1 MKNKRFLAVLTAL
14 ALTGLV
20 LPTQPVSAKTIK
32 LKNTSTKKTMAV
44 GSIFKINTNISS
56 SSITYKSN
64 KTSVATVSSN
74 GIISAKKKGKVTIT
88 LKSGSSTKKIK
99 VRVKKAKGY
108 TISKKTGTYSSTVK
122 VKLKAKKGYVVY
134 YTTGSAFKKGKKI
147 KAGASKTISVKST
160 KTLSVYSVK
169 KNKKVTKK
177 LLKKAKKRLADNYKY
192 EISTS
197 SSASDTSSTT
207 SDTSSTTSSSN
218 NTSNGSGSHSSVEYD
233 SSDTNTSASGA
244 TEVTLS
250 STAPSEKITTST
262 YTISKKNKLTITAPG
277 TYTLST
283 EGSSQ
288 VDGRVEVDL
297 SESSSSGEVHI
308 ILNGV
313 NMTSSDLA
321 DTSDP
326 LTSDKGIITI
336 KNTNV
341 TKAIVTVAD
350 GTTNT
355 LTDVGLTGTDAD
367 DSTATVYPGGIV
379 CKKTPLSINGK
390 GTLNITSTNGNGIK
404 CTEVLKILNATINI
418 GSSSSYVGHVGIAG
432 KLGVYTSAPS
442 ITVYSKEDGIK
453 TTLDE
458 TDISSDS
465 SLSGYGN
472 VNLDQGTYNVTSS
485 AGDGIYAYEELYLN
499 PTTLTSKASY
509 SSSSSNDETSSKALK
524 STNDLTVPSTAGT
537 ITATSSRDDA
547 LHANDTISI
556 AGGNITAS
564 AGDDGIHA
572 DSNLTISG
580 GTVNV
585 AKSYEGIEAANI
597 TVSGGTIDVTA
608 SDDGFN
614 AGGGSD
620 SQSSGMGPG
629 GDNFSSSSGSYTLTF
644 TGGKVSVNA
653 EGDGLDSNGNMY
665 VKGGYIVVN
674 GPTGNGNGALDYGD
688 SNCVCEVSGG
698 TLIALG
704 SNGMVATPTSG
715 SSQAYVNL
723 TGSSKISAGTTV
735 TIKDSSS
742 STLAS
747 FQAEKA
753 YSSWS
758 IIFSCEGMT
767 TGSSYSAYVGSSPSA
782 AATATATTSG
792 GSSSQMPGGPG
803 GR

>member
-1 MKNKRFLAVLTAL
+1 
-14 ALTGLV
+14 
-20 LPTQPVSAKTIK
+20 
-32 LKNTSTKKTMAV
+32 
-44 GSIFKINTNISS
+44 
-56 SSITYKSN
+56 
-64 KTSVATVSSN
+64 
-74 GIISAKKKGKVTIT
+74 
-88 LKSGSSTKKIK
+88 
-99 VRVKKAKGY
+99 AKGY
-108 TISKKTGTYSSTVK
+108 TISKKTGTYTSAIK
-122 VKLKAKKGYVVY
+122 VKLKAKKGYVPY

-169 KNKKVTKK
+169 KSKKVTKK
-177 LLKKAKKRLADNYKY
+177 LLKKAKNRLADNYKY
-192 EISTS
+192 QINTSSSTSTTSSDTSSSTS
-197 SSASDTSSTT
+197 SSTNTSTSSGNGTY
-207 SDTSSTTSSSN
+207 SST
-218 NTSNGSGSHSSVEYD
+218 EYD
-233 SSDTNTSASGA
+233 SSDTNTSSTGA
-244 TEVTLS
+244 TQVTIPA
-250 STAPSEKITTST
+250 TAPSEKITTST

-283 EGSSQ
+283 EGSGQ

-297 SESSSSGEVHI
+297 SDSTSSGEVHI

-326 LTSDKGIITI
+326 ITSDKGIITI

-341 TKAIVTVAD
+341 TKAIITVVD

-355 LTDVGLTGTDAD
+355 LADVGLTGTDAD
-367 DSTATVYPGGIV
+367 DSTSTVYPGGIV
-379 CKKTPLSINGK
+379 CKKTPLSINGA
-390 GTLNITSTNGNGIK
+390 GTLSITSTNGNGIK
-404 CTEVLKILNATINI
+404 CTEVLKILNTAINI
-418 GSSSSYVGHVGIAG
+418 GSSSSYVGNVGIAG
-432 KLGVYTSAPS
+432 KLGVYTSDPS
-442 ITVYSKEDGIK
+442 IIVYSKGDGIK

-458 TDISSDS
+458 TDIAADS
-465 SLSGYGN
+465 NLSGYGN
-472 VNLDQGTYNVTSS
+472 VNLDQGTYAVTSS
-485 AGDGIYAYEELYLN
+485 AGDGIYAYQELYLN
-499 PTTLTSKASY
+499 PTSLTSKATY
-509 SSSSSNDETSSKALK
+509 TSSSSNDETSSKALK
-524 STNDLTVPSTAGT
+524 STNTLTIPSTAGT
-537 ITATSSRDDA
+537 INATSNRDDA

-556 AGGNITAS
+556 AGGTITSS
-564 AGDDGIHA
+564 AGDDGIHS
-572 DSNLTISG
+572 DTDLKISG
-580 GTVNV
+580 GTINV
-585 AKSYEGIEAANI
+585 TKSYEGIEGANI
-597 TVSGGTIDVTA
+597 TVSGGNIDVVA

-620 SQSSGMGPG
+620 SQSSNMGPG
-629 GDNFSSSSGSYTLTF
+629 GDTFSSSTGSYTLTF
-644 TGGKVSVNA
+644 TGGKVSVSA

-665 VKGGYIVVN
+665 IKGGYILVN

-704 SNGMVATPTSG
+704 STGMVATPTSG

-723 TGSSKISAGTTV
+723 TGSSKISSGTTV

-767 TGSSYSAYVGSSPSA
+767 TGSSYSAYVGSSTSA